1 MKDFFKYVGATIVGL
16 LIFGLVVTMLATMSV
31 VGMVASSESTQ
42 KVKENSVL
50 VLNLEGILQEQAD
63 DNLTAKLNG
72 TTGLGLAETLSAIK
86 KAKDN
91 ENLKGIFIQAGVFY
105 AYMAQVEEIRD
116 ALVDFRKSGKWI
128 IAYGDTYSQACY
140 YIASA
145 ANKIYLNPQGI
156 VDWHGIG
163 GQMTYLKD
171 TYAKIGI
178 KVIPFKC
185 GKYKSATEMFTEDRM
200 SEPNR
205 EQTERYIGGWWQT
218 MCQAE
223 IGRAS
228 CRERV

>member
-1 MKDFFKYVGATIVGL
+1 MPRSPRAT
-16 LIFGLVVTMLATMSV
+16 
-31 VGMVASSESTQ
+31 MVASSESTQ

-128 IAYGDTYSQACY
+128 IAYGDTYSQAWGFSSWSVRKQ
-140 YIASA
+140 YIIS
-145 ANKIYLNPQGI
+145 KSMIS
-156 VDWHGIG
+156 
-163 GQMTYLKD
+163 T
-171 TYAKIGI
+171 I
-178 KVIPFKC
+178 KSKRLRRM
-185 GKYKSATEMFTEDRM
+185 ATM
-200 SEPNR
+200 S
-205 EQTERYIGGWWQT
+205 
-218 MCQAE
+218 
-223 IGRAS
+223 S
-228 CRERV
+228 